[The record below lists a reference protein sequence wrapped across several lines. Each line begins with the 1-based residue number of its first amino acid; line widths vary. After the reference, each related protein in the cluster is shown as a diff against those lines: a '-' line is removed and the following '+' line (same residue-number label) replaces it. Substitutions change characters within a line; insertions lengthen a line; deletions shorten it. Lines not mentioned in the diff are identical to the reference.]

1 MLNERS
7 YDYVKNQ
14 LFYLGFGEEIAKPL
28 KDKMEQ
34 GLTEFTLSHSRKFGK
49 DDTSSVLHFSK
60 GDDKGK
66 DMTFFNRVDVT
77 LKQAGKEDLTQS
89 FFIGKDYNYTLQER
103 YNMMDGRFAYREQ
116 PKMEKIEENGEFKMK
131 PTGETYFGWKG
142 LNFKETDKHGNFMP
156 KTMFWEHERE
166 LHKYPIKELAEVYDT
181 KRMIASMQKGNKVNV
196 TILKDGEEIKGQIA
210 ANPRM
215 QRFDFYDASGQ
226 SIKVD
231 QVKKQRIAQT
241 EDIKQYESK
250 EVKQES
256 KEAQQQQV
264 ASEQNQATKQIKK
277 PGLKVA

>member
-1 MLNERS
+1 MINEKS

-14 LFYLGFGEEIAKPL
+14 LLYLGFGEEIAKPL
-28 KDKMEQ
+28 RDKMEQ
-34 GLTEFTLSHSRKFGK
+34 GLVEFELPHSRKFGK
-49 DDTSSVLHFSK
+49 DDTSSILHFSK
-60 GDDKGK
+60 GDDKDK

-77 LKQAGKEDLTQS
+77 LRQAGKEDLTQS
-89 FFIGKDYNYTLQER
+89 FFIGKEYNYTLQER

-116 PKMEKIEENGEFKMK
+116 PKMEKVEENGAAKMV

-142 LNFKETDKHGNFMP
+142 LNFKETDKYGNFMP
-156 KTMFWEHERE
+156 KTMFWAHERE
-166 LHKYPIKELAEVYDT
+166 LYKYPIKELAEPYDA
-181 KRMIASMQKGNKVNV
+181 KRMIASMQKGNKVNA

-241 EDIKQYESK
+241 EDIKPSESK
-250 EVKQES
+250 EVKQE
-256 KEAQQQQV
+256 V
-264 ASEQNQATKQIKK
+264 ASEQSKEIKPGKKQ
-277 PGLKVA
+277 GLKVA